1 VSQPRSADGVP
12 SSALAAQRA
21 AVPALARWNRRVA
34 CLLIALVAIPAVLA
48 LALTGLRVTDAARSA
63 GAYGRVARLAAL
75 GQQVAGLARAV
86 ADERSATATFIS
98 GGRPAAGLPA
108 LRRRYAITD
117 ARAAGVS
124 RLVSRLGDGYPAQT
138 RAGAAQVLASI
149 AKLPGLRSQAAQ
161 RQASALAVITGY
173 SAAAAGL
180 FPVTD
185 AIADQSGNAT
195 LITSVRALGALSR
208 MIDHTSQQQAILGV
222 ALAQGRFAPGEF
234 AALTTAQARQ
244 ASDLASFRGSA
255 TPEESWALAETLAR
269 PLARRAQAVEARA
282 TAAGNGVLAPSLLAL
297 SPLARQQWSAGMSY
311 TVGWMGHAEQQLGG
325 WITAEAQALQ
335 RGAMR
340 SAVVTGGAGLG
351 ALVLVVLGAVL
362 AVRSMV
368 RRLRRLEAAAL
379 DGAGAGPPSGTGAVE
394 AGFLWRSH
402 SLTERLLRLI
412 DSAELNED
420 DPDRLAGL
428 FEMDHVATRIWRN
441 SDSALVLAGHEP
453 PRPAEP
459 LALVDVLRAAA
470 SEIEEYGRVVLD
482 AQRGVR
488 VRGSAATDTVHLL
501 AELLDN
507 ATAFSRKTAQVIVS
521 GHAVCGGGSLVTIA
535 DAGTGLSE
543 QELILINGQLASPSP
558 AEGAVPRRTGLA
570 AVALLAARHGIAVT
584 LSAAPGGGTTAEVY
598 LPAALISLD
607 AGPGGWR
614 GRASEALLAG
624 ASAEAAAHGDATST
638 ADARASGEATG
649 RPEAF
654 ADTAEAWADGEA
666 THRPE
671 AFADTAEAW
680 ADGEATHRPEAFA
693 GRAEAW
699 AGGEATH
706 RPEAFADRAEA
717 WADGEATHRPEA
729 FAGRAEAWADGEA
742 THRPEAFAGRAE
754 AWAGGEAWSSRE
766 AAGSAEAAGEEA
778 VGEEAA
784 ARFADLPFSALRFA
798 SGPEPPVGPEEIGE
812 PEAVSLMLSAPV
824 PSPAP
829 GTSSGVTGPG
839 PVGAAPGD
847 GPPIFESVRSGYPQ
861 AFGRGMLRF
870 GGRAGQSPAGWPAG
884 PPASWGERSDRAVT
898 GPPAAGPLLA
908 GRPVP
913 SRLPRRTEQPGQVRG
928 AAPDRAAPDQ
938 ETRQAPPAEPA
949 ETTRSK
955 LASFQRGSRRARAV
969 ARTNRGVKQ
978 PEQDG

>member
-1 VSQPRSADGVP
+1 MSQPRSADGVP

-671 AFADTAEAW
+671 AFA
-680 ADGEATHRPEAFA
+680 
-693 GRAEAW
+693 
-699 AGGEATH
+699 
-706 RPEAFADRAEA
+706 
-717 WADGEATHRPEA
+717 
-729 FAGRAEAWADGEA
+729 
-742 THRPEAFAGRAE
+742 GRAE